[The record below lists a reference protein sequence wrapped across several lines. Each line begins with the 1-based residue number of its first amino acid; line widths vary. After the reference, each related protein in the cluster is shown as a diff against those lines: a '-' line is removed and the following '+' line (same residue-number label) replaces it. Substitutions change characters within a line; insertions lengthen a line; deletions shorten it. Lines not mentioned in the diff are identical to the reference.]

1 MLDILKEYQKKCH
14 LRNKSNDEET
24 SKKLREGSLD
34 NSSACSDVSVNNDA
48 FTEGLKSPECVGI
61 LMNSM
66 LNLEKEIGQIFK
78 MLKKTEHRQIKGKCQ
93 LTDLA
98 KGVDFTTQKFDEYEK
113 DRREK
118 DVIMANL
125 PSEIKSANMKV
136 ENLEKKMDRQE
147 QYSRRH
153 CNLIHGLKKDKKE
166 STDIEF

>member
-98 KGVDFTTQKFDEYEK
+98 KDVDFTTQKFDEYEK

-118 DVIMANL
+118 DVIIANL

-153 CNLIHGLKKDKKE
+153 CNLIHGLKKDKE